1 VLSSPSRL
9 RSILPRRAPF
19 SDEFSALLWRVL
31 VALGAFHLVYQLGVM
46 APEIWERTDRFRDV
60 VVYFDAATR
69 LKNGLAVYQLWPDYG
84 VQLTPF
90 RFFYTPP
97 FLLLVRPLAEL
108 PFVWF
113 ARFWLLLMLGA
124 MWIYSF
130 CLSKL
135 ATGKWDWKA
144 ALVFGMVIN
153 LGLHGWITIALGQA
167 EPIMWLL
174 FGLALTTRNRAGWLA
189 LATLVKVHPVWSLCL
204 ALHDGKKAAW
214 KSALLFAFPVIAASF
229 WLAGAGNWVSWW
241 PATRPVA
248 SQGTFNTDNWSI
260 PFAGLRIAHALG
272 AIPASG
278 TLPPLARF
286 YLSACAVAGPLGAMV
301 LARKLSPNLRLSLV
315 ACAAILCAP
324 LCWSLYMPLL
334 LMPLAIWIGERRES

>member
-1 VLSSPSRL
+1 MLLSPSRP
-9 RSILPRRAPF
+9 RSISPRRAPF
-19 SDEFSALLWRVL
+19 SSGFFVLLWYVI
-31 VALGAFHLVYQLGVM
+31 VGLGLFHAFYLFRHMV
-46 APEIWERTDRFRDV
+46 PEIWSRTDRNRDV

-69 LKNGLAVYQLWPDYG
+69 LKNGLAVYQPWPNYG

-113 ARFWLLLMLGA
+113 ARVWLLLMLGA
-124 MWIYSF
+124 MWVYSF

-135 ATGKWDWKA
+135 ATGRWDWKA
-144 ALVFGMVIN
+144 ALVFGMVID

-189 LATLVKVHPVWSLCL
+189 LATLVKVHPLWSLGL
-204 ALHDGKKAAW
+204 ALHDGRKAAW
-214 KSALLFAFPVIAASF
+214 KSALLFALPVIAASF
-229 WLAGAGNWVSWW
+229 WLAGTHNWARWW
-241 PATRPVA
+241 PSAQPVA
-248 SQGTFNTDNWSI
+248 SQGTFNTDNWSL
-260 PFAGLRIAHALG
+260 PFAGLRLAHALG
-272 AIPASG
+272 ALPARG
-278 TLPPLARF
+278 TLPLGARL

-334 LMPLAIWIGERRES
+334 LLPLAVWIGERNKD